1 MSLETLIGGLT
12 REEKL
17 AALDLIWE
25 QLQSEPGSF
34 ASPAWHEQVIQERLQ
49 RPDPAP
55 RVSLAEARTQ
65 VEEAVHARR
74 ASN

>member
-25 QLQSEPGSF
+25 QLQSEPESF
-34 ASPAWHEQVIQERLQ
+34 ASPAWHEQVIQERLGQ
-49 RPDPAP
+49 PDPAP
-55 RVSLAEARTQ
+55 RVSLTEARTQ

-74 ASN
+74 ASS